1 MRNEIVIYILGIFLL
16 FFILDCILEITKKRK
31 IVYLIFFFI
40 YLLFLYL
47 CLFDRT
53 MNQNKMY
60 SDGTYI
66 KEWIKILFQNK
77 VVFKNIVGN
86 ILIFIPMGV
95 FIKRLPIKCF
105 CHFIVACSI
114 AISIIIGIETL
125 QYITQIGIFDIMDII
140 LNLIGFSIGYV
151 VVKKRGGKNE

>member
-40 YLLFLYL
+40 YILFLYL

-53 MNQNKMY
+53 MHQNKMY

-66 KEWIKILFQNK
+66 KEWMKILFQNK

-86 ILIFIPMGV
+86 ILIFIPMGI
-95 FIKRLPIKCF
+95 FIKRLHMKWF
-105 CHFIVACSI
+105 YHFVVAI
-114 AISIIIGIETL
+114 IIIIGIETL

-140 LNLIGFSIGYV
+140 LNFIGFLIGYV

>member
-16 FFILDCILEITKKRK
+16 FFILDCMLEITKKRK
-31 IVYLIFFFI
+31 IVYLLFFFI
-40 YLLFLYL
+40 YLFFLYL

-86 ILIFIPMGV
+86 IFIFIPMGV
-95 FIKRLPIKCF
+95 FIKRLPIKWF
-105 CHFIVACSI
+105 YHFIVA
-114 AISIIIGIETL
+114 ISSIIGIETL

-140 LNLIGFSIGYV
+140 LNFIGFSIGYV

>member
-1 MRNEIVIYILGIFLL
+1 
-16 FFILDCILEITKKRK
+16 
-31 IVYLIFFFI
+31 
-40 YLLFLYL
+40 
-47 CLFDRT
+47 
-53 MNQNKMY
+53 MY

-95 FIKRLPIKCF
+95 FIKRIHMKWF
-105 CHFIVACSI
+105 YHFIVAI
-114 AISIIIGIETL
+114 IIIIGIETL

-140 LNLIGFSIGYV
+140 LNLIGFFIGYV